1 VFSGPHYAPNSLEAG
16 ALPRTPLGKLTTLP
30 RAPKLDRERTQ
41 ACGHPFPFPSPLD
54 AIGVSLSVCGT
65 LAPQLAKNCPGTWNG
80 NSAPLAELL
89 FLAHSVE
96 MKPTTSMCVT
106 AMAVCDVSTCLL
118 QSADLSLSVV
128 QFHWPPVNYWS
139 VVRRPGRCGWFT
151 RSSAVLSVGDLRVTA
166 LESAARLWT
175 VLKSDCLPTRPP
187 FCWQAYQHSRCAEK
201 NPLYCN
207 VK

>member
-1 VFSGPHYAPNSLEAG
+1 MTMVISACGCLYFQAKMSVYESVFGMTPFLCHIWAHSRRFHRGRGKFAPVLVNEPGQTFCSSAGSVHLHTYKMLSPDVFSGPHYAPNSLEAG

-30 RAPKLDRERTQ
+30 RAPKLDREGTQ
-41 ACGHPFPFPSPLD
+41 TCGHPFPFPSPLD

-65 LAPQLAKNCPGTWNG
+65 LAPQLAKNCPGTGNG

-128 QFHWPPVNYWS
+128 
-139 VVRRPGRCGWFT
+139 
-151 RSSAVLSVGDLRVTA
+151 
-166 LESAARLWT
+166 
-175 VLKSDCLPTRPP
+175 
-187 FCWQAYQHSRCAEK
+187 
-201 NPLYCN
+201 
-207 VK
+207 